1 MKEHSVDTKRHFFG
15 RSLGSYIKDHFSIYF
30 GNYIIKLTRKL
41 DNRAETNKVTKQ
53 INTYRSTS
61 SEIEGGTNSHM
72 IENCIA
78 IFEGLL

>member
-53 INTYRSTS
+53 IN
-61 SEIEGGTNSHM
+61 IEALAQKLKAELTV
-72 IENCIA
+72 I
-78 IFEGLL
+78 

>member
-41 DNRAETNKVTKQ
+41 DNTAETNKVTKQ
-53 INTYRSTS
+53 IN
-61 SEIEGGTNSHM
+61 IEALAQKLKAELT
-72 IENCIA
+72 II
-78 IFEGLL
+78 